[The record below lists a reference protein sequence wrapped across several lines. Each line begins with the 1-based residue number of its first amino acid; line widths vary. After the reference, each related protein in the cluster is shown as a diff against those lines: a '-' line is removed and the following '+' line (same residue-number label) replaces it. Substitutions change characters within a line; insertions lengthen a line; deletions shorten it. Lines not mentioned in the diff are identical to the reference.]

1 MTMPQRPRSHVLEE
15 LSRTA
20 LRRVLP
26 AEWIVTFVEQDYG
39 IDARVEVF
47 NDGLATGLAFWVQ
60 LKATDE
66 PDLHKALRVSFEVTT
81 LNYMSAQAD
90 PVLLVRLHAPSGE
103 LYVHWL
109 HHDDVV
115 LKTEAQK
122 TFRISW
128 AMSDRLD
135 RAEADTLQD
144 EVRRFRRFSSPP
156 VGALSVRLDLP
167 ADLEASRTVIT
178 MLLTSVSASTGGLL
192 TFTGDAP
199 HDITIKITA
208 NMLHVH
214 MSLASIRIETLT
226 SSTPPQVAENI
237 LVASAVCLARLGRP
251 DVATSLVLD
260 CPRAPLL
267 GIEAVAERLAPAF
280 GTAGRWRSASDLVLT
295 YRADPEAQSHFA
307 TMLQLDTLFHAADIP
322 ADDARHIAGNL
333 VLAAQGM
340 EERGE
345 ATAGAA
351 YYTAGN
357 FLFCSVHDYPNALAA
372 YESAAR
378 TRPDY
383 LEQSYYLA
391 ETAAAHF
398 EVGHYEAAAQMYGL
412 ALAAGDGLN
421 SLACKADC
429 LSHAGQQ
436 NEALR
441 LFEQYVDE
449 DPEPA
454 AHWRLKLAALR
465 ALRDSGC
472 LTPEQFDLIPLEN
485 ALDALG
491 RVDGSD
497 DRGPAAALAMVTF
510 MCAFPAADFDEP
522 WVFLLLLAHRF
533 GDDQLFAIGVEA
545 AWQRVGERV
554 VIDVASQ
561 VAATD
566 GTNDEFLATFHA
578 EVDKQRAQ
586 QRSGFTLRLL
596 HDDGVRDELIVST
609 DPDNG

>member
-1 MTMPQRPRSHVLEE
+1 
-15 LSRTA
+15 
-20 LRRVLP
+20 
-26 AEWIVTFVEQDYG
+26 
-39 IDARVEVF
+39 
-47 NDGLATGLAFWVQ
+47 
-60 LKATDE
+60 
-66 PDLHKALRVSFEVTT
+66 
-81 LNYMSAQAD
+81 
-90 PVLLVRLHAPSGE
+90 
-103 LYVHWL
+103 
-109 HHDDVV
+109 
-115 LKTEAQK
+115 
-122 TFRISW
+122 
-128 AMSDRLD
+128 
-135 RAEADTLQD
+135 
-144 EVRRFRRFSSPP
+144 
-156 VGALSVRLDLP
+156 
-167 ADLEASRTVIT
+167 
-178 MLLTSVSASTGGLL
+178 
-192 TFTGDAP
+192 
-199 HDITIKITA
+199 
-208 NMLHVH
+208 
-214 MSLASIRIETLT
+214 
-226 SSTPPQVAENI
+226 
-237 LVASAVCLARLGRP
+237 
-251 DVATSLVLD
+251 
-260 CPRAPLL
+260 
-267 GIEAVAERLAPAF
+267 
-280 GTAGRWRSASDLVLT
+280 
-295 YRADPEAQSHFA
+295 
-307 TMLQLDTLFHAADIP
+307 
-322 ADDARHIAGNL
+322 
-333 VLAAQGM
+333 
-340 EERGE
+340 
-345 ATAGAA
+345 
-351 YYTAGN
+351 
-357 FLFCSVHDYPNALAA
+357 
-372 YESAAR
+372 
-378 TRPDY
+378 
-383 LEQSYYLA
+383 
-391 ETAAAHF
+391 
-398 EVGHYEAAAQMYGL
+398 MYGL

-421 SLACKADC
+421 SLACKAAC
-429 LSHAGQQ
+429 LSRAGQQ